1 MKIKFNKAFLLCL
14 AACPLLLISKTALA
28 DCFWDPNGSKKVI
41 TNSVT
46 FGQLIVQRDTPVGT
60 VIASVSSGE
69 FDGNKSLFACSEA
82 WVDVNEPVIFNTL
95 SSYGNNVFNTNIPGV
110 GIRISSPS
118 SAIPFNSNYTANQSF
133 YLLPRTVELIK
144 TSSGGV
150 GAGVLTVGDI
160 AINYAQPDPS
170 YHALLSLSGTNTIV
184 PVACSVNNTVINVSL
199 DDAVIADFKGVGS
212 TAKPK
217 DFNIGLNC
225 DAGTNVKLT
234 LDGNSA
240 GPAGVL
246 SLNAGEHQASGIGIQ
261 VLNGTTPV
269 VLGNQLD
276 LGTAGKTGD
285 MQIPL
290 VAQYYQTDASIVA
303 GLTNATATFT
313 MVYN

>member
-1 MKIKFNKAFLLCL
+1 MKVKFNKALLLCL
-14 AACPLLLISKTALA
+14 AVCPLLLISKSSLA
-28 DCFWDPNGSKKVI
+28 SCFWDPNGSKKVI
-41 TNSVT
+41 TANVSFGSV
-46 FGQLIVQRDTPVGT
+46 IVQRDTPVGS
-60 VIASVSSGE
+60 VIASTATGS
-69 FDGNKSLFACSEA
+69 FDGGKKIFACSEA
-82 WVDVNEPVIFNTL
+82 WTTNNDMVRFTTI
-95 SSYGNNVFNTNIPGV
+95 SSYGNKVYDTNIAGV
-110 GIRISSPS
+110 GIRVSYSKDVV
-118 SAIPFNSNYTANQSF
+118 PFSTS
-133 YLLPRTVELIK
+133 LLPSQPMVIYSRTVDLVK
-144 TSSGGV
+144 TSTSSV
-150 GAGVLTVGDI
+150 DAGTLTTGEIVKIYPQQDPNFYAII
-160 AINYAQPDPS
+160 ALN
-170 YHALLSLSGTNTIV
+170 GTSTIT
-184 PVACSVNNTVINVSL
+184 PVACSVNTTVINVNL
-199 DDAVIADFKGVGS
+199 DDADATDFKGVGS

-269 VLGNQLD
+269 VLGQQLD

>member
-14 AACPLLLISKTALA
+14 AACPLLFMSENTFAA
-28 DCFWDPNGSKKVI
+28 CSWDNNGPKKVI
-41 TNSVT
+41 TSDVT
-46 FGQLIVQRDTPVGT
+46 FGNVIVQRDTPIGS
-60 VIASVSSGE
+60 VIASTTSGD
-69 FDGNKSLFACSEA
+69 FFGGKPLFSCTEEWTASH
-82 WVDVNEPVIFNTL
+82 EPMLYTTL
-95 SSYGNNVFNTNIPGV
+95 SSYGNKVFNTNIAGV
-110 GIRISSPS
+110 GIRVSGVSQAVPFTSSYLS
-118 SAIPFNSNYTANQSF
+118 TQSIT
-133 YLLPRTVELIK
+133 LGPRTVELIK

-150 GAGVLTVGDI
+150 GSGNLTVGDI
-160 AINYAQPDPS
+160 SQTYAQPDSS
-170 YHALLSLSGTNTIV
+170 YKALVALRGTNTII

-199 DDAVIADFKGVGS
+199 DDAAVADFKGVGS

-290 VAQYYQTDASIVA
+290 VAQYYQTDASIIA

>member
-28 DCFWDPNGSKKVI
+28 DCSLATENTKKTI
-41 TNSVT
+41 TNNVT
-46 FGQLIVQRDTPVGT
+46 FGNVIVQRDTPVGS
-60 VIASVSSGE
+60 VIASENSGE
-69 FDGNKSLFACSEA
+69 YNNGKNLFLCSEA
-82 WVDVNEPVIFNTL
+82 WVLSAEIMRFTTI
-95 SSYGNNVFNTNIPGV
+95 SSYGNKVYNTNIPGV
-110 GIRISSPS
+110 GIKI
-118 SAIPFNSNYTANQSF
+118 AGTNYTAPYTLNFIENQPVF
-133 YLLPRTVELIK
+133 ATGWTVSLIK
-144 TSSGGV
+144 TSTGSV
-150 GAGVLTVGDI
+150 GAGTLTTGDI
-160 AINYAQPDPS
+160 FQIHPQPDPS
-170 YHALLSLSGTNTIV
+170 YNVKIAIAGSTTIT

-217 DFNIGLNC
+217 DFNIDLDC
-225 DAGTNVKLT
+225 DSGTNIKMQ